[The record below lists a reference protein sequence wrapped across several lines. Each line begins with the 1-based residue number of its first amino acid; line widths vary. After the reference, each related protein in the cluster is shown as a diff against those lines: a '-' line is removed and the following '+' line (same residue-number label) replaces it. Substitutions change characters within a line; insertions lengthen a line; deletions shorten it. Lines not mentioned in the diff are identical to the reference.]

1 MYEHLEKNI
10 ALWQER
16 IGNAS
21 ARWGK
26 TEICAATKTVDA
38 DTINRAYAAGIRII
52 GENRVQELNEKVEF
66 PNPEFDEGRD
76 WNE

>member
-21 ARWGK
+21 ARIQS
-26 TEICAATKTVDA
+26 TARLP
-38 DTINRAYAAGIRII
+38 RAFA
-52 GENRVQELNEKVEF
+52 
-66 PNPEFDEGRD
+66 
-76 WNE
+76 

>member
-26 TEICAATKTVDA
+26 AEICAATKTVDA
-38 DTINRAYAAGIRII
+38 DTINRAFAGI
-52 GENRVQELNEKVEF
+52 
-66 PNPEFDEGRD
+66 
-76 WNE
+76 